1 MTGGDSIGAPA
12 AAGGL
17 SRFAA
22 RVAALAG
29 WRRLAAAA
37 LCGLLAAAALPPFY
51 ALPLLL
57 PAFAGAL
64 WMLAGAAG
72 QRQAALIG
80 WAFGCGHFALG
91 LYWVGIAFLVDA
103 ARFGWAMPFAVA
115 GLAAGLALFP
125 ALSFWLAWLAAR
137 RFALGGIGRV
147 LAFVLAWMLA
157 EGLRSWI
164 FTGFPWNLMGTVWAF
179 SAETLQ
185 LAAYGGVWLLSLM
198 TVAAAAAPAALAG
211 PGRSG
216 PAGRAAALLLLF
228 LPLAAW
234 GLGSWRLAA
243 APAAG
248 SAVVEAARLRLVQP
262 AIPQELKWRADR
274 KVANLR
280 LQAELSLAP
289 GFEDRSLVIWPET
302 AVPFLLAAEPRLQQE
317 LAGVVPPGGYLIAGA
332 PRVDPADPQ
341 GEIWNALHALDGGG
355 RIVATYDKVHLVPF
369 GEYTPLRGLLG
380 LAKLT
385 VGARDFSPGDG
396 LKSLTLPG
404 LPPFSPLICY
414 EVIFPGAVMPPAAD
428 ASAPRWLLNLTNDA
442 WFGDSTGPYQHF
454 AAARIRAVEEGL
466 PLVRAANNGISAVID
481 SYGRVIDQIDLND
494 RGIIDVELPEAAA
507 TPTIYSYAGN
517 HLYFL
522 ELILMACVISVVWSF
537 TKKTTVGGA

>member
-1 MTGGDSIGAPA
+1 MSSGDGIGAPA
-12 AAGGL
+12 AAGSL

-22 RVAALAG
+22 RVAALTG

-37 LCGLLAAAALPPFY
+37 FCGALAAAALPPFY
-51 ALPLLL
+51 GLPLLL
-57 PAFAGAL
+57 PAFTVAL
-64 WMLAGAAG
+64 WLLGGAAS

-80 WAFGCGHFALG
+80 WAFGCGHFAVG

-115 GLAAGLALFP
+115 GLAAGLALFS

-137 RFALGGIGRV
+137 RFALDGLGRV
-147 LAFVLAWMLA
+147 LAFTLAWLLA

-185 LAAYGGVWLLSLM
+185 PAAYGGVWLLSLM

-216 PAGRAAALLLLF
+216 PTQRAAALFLLF

-234 GLGSWRLAA
+234 GLGSWRLAS

-248 SAVVEAARLRLVQP
+248 SAVVETARLRLVQP
-262 AIPQELKWRADR
+262 SIPQELKWRADR

-289 GFEDRSLVIWPET
+289 GFEDRTIVIWPET
-302 AVPFLLAAEPRLQQE
+302 AVPFLLAAEPRLRQE

-341 GEIWNALHALDGGG
+341 GKIWNALHALDGDG

-369 GEYTPLRGLLG
+369 GEYTPLRDLLG

-385 VGARDFSPGDG
+385 AGTRDFSPGDG

-414 EVIFPGAVMPPAAD
+414 EVIFPGAVMPPADD
-428 ASAPRWLLNLTNDA
+428 APSPRWLLNLTNDA
-442 WFGDSTGPYQHF
+442 WFGNSSGPYQHF
-454 AAARIRAVEEGL
+454 AAARVRAVEEGL

-481 SYGRVIDQIDLND
+481 SYGRIIDQIELND
-494 RGIIDVELPEAAA
+494 RGILDVELPEAAA
-507 TPTIYSYAGN
+507 TPALYSYAGN
-517 HLYFL
+517 TLYFL
-522 ELILMACVISVVWSF
+522 ELIVIACVIFVLRGF
-537 TKKTTVGGA
+537 TKKSMVGRG